1 MGKKKKKKKKKLL
14 RLKELR
20 KIEQAQK
27 PDSISSIQEEELS
40 EVNKET
46 KKETNE
52 PKVEVSR
59 KEKKSEVSSENK
71 LFKRD
76 LRRAFIV
83 IVRRI
88 LLCSPIY
95 SLFVHYK
102 LKRMLCTSCAL
113 FCIKLHRES

>member
-27 PDSISSIQEEELS
+27 PNSISSIQEEELS

-52 PKVEVSR
+52 PEVEVSR
-59 KEKKSEVSSENK
+59 KEKKSEVLSENK

-76 LRRAFIV
+76 LRRAFIAIV
-83 IVRRI
+83 ICLVILVSLWLISRYTNYFSSFNI
-88 LLCSPIY
+88 LLQ
-95 SLFVHYK
+95 
-102 LKRMLCTSCAL
+102 R
-113 FCIKLHRES
+113 